1 MEILK
6 KTRFTGS
13 HRVFTRWGLQMSCL
27 LALGCYDPDDRC
39 SDNAKFSEDTGLC
52 VCRKGFVQSVGGCV
66 EVLATPSGADETEP
80 DEETDPEE
88 TASDTMATDAEDPDA
103 SDATV
108 TDESGTDDSE
118 TDTEETPSGLGMSC
132 ASAADCAGLD
142 ATFCDTFLAKI
153 CLVEGCEIGGDPC
166 PVGYDCQDL
175 SMIGAAGNV
184 CVPASCDLAADD
196 CPSGFT
202 CCEASIP
209 GFPAVCL
216 AAGCG
221 G

>member
-1 MEILK
+1 VEILN
-6 KTRFTGS
+6 KTQLTGS
-13 HRVFTRWGLQMSCL
+13 HRVFTRWGVPLSCL
-27 LALGCYDPDDRC
+27 LALGCYDPDERC
-39 SDNAKFSEDTGLC
+39 SDGAKFSEDTGLC
-52 VCRKGFVQSVGGCV
+52 VCRKGFVQAVEGCV
-66 EVLATPSGADETEP
+66 EVLATPTDAEETEP

-88 TASDTMATDAEDPDA
+88 STDDTESTDAA
-103 SDATV
+103 NSDAAG
-108 TDESGTDDSE
+108 TDESSTDDAE
-118 TDTEETPSGLGMSC
+118 TDDTEEAPSGLGMSC

-166 PVGYDCQDL
+166 PVGYECQDL
-175 SMIGAAGNV
+175 SALGAGNV
-184 CVPASCDLAADD
+184 CTPMACDLAAED

-202 CCEASIP
+202 CCESSIP
-209 GFPAVCL
+209 GFPPVCL